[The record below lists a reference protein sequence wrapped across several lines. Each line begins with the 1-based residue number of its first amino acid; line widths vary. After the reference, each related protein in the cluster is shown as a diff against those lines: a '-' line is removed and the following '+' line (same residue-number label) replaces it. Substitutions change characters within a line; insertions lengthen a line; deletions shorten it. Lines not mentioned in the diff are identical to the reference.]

1 MITMKTKYALKAL
14 AVLARAE
21 GGEPMLIG
29 EIADREKLPKKF
41 LELILREL
49 KQHGILDSRKGRGGG
64 YLLAKRPEQITLA
77 QIIRILDGPI
87 APVPCLSLT
96 AYRRCEGC
104 VDENTCGIR
113 LVLKDVHRA
122 QLDILEKTTLADLAR
137 RSQEAVLGSR
147 KAVLRFSI

>member
-1 MITMKTKYALKAL
+1 M
-14 AVLARAE
+14 
-21 GGEPMLIG
+21 
-29 EIADREKLPKKF
+29 
-41 LELILREL
+41 
-49 KQHGILDSRKGRGGG
+49 SS
-64 YLLAKRPEQITLA
+64 LA
-77 QIIRILDGPI
+77 QISRILDGPI